1 MTTQALAPT
10 NPGEAL
16 AAILSD
22 ADRMRDIDV
31 EKMERLFALSREFAK
46 DVAKREFYEAF
57 NTLQSRMEPVRKRGW
72 NNHTSTHYAFAE
84 DVEKMLDPLL
94 IELGFSRSMST
105 EDCPHADHIRCV
117 LMLRHIG
124 GHTEQHRLDAPID
137 GVGAKGGKVMTRLQ
151 GTGSTMRYVERYL
164 LCNVCG
170 VQIVADDDGNKGANV
185 GPGAERITEDQAL
198 DLEAKMEE
206 HGVGPQGRA
215 KLLTWLGVEKLS
227 DLPASKLKAAMD
239 AIERRRS

>member
-1 MTTQALAPT
+1 MTTTALAPT

-46 DVAKREFYEAF
+46 DVARREFYVAF
-57 NTLQSRMEPVRKRGW
+57 NTLQSRMGPVRKRGW
-72 NNHTSTHYAFAE
+72 NDHTKTHYALAE

-94 IELGFSRSMST
+94 IDLGVLSLHEHGGLPARRS
-105 EDCPHADHIRCV
+105 HIRCV
-117 LMLRHIG
+117 LTLRHVG

-185 GPGAERITEDQAL
+185 GPGSERITTDQL
-198 DLEAKMEE
+198 TDLEALISE
-206 HGVGPQGRA
+206 VGADRGRFMF
-215 KLLTWLGVEKLS
+215 WLGVKDLS
-227 DLPASKLKAAMD
+227 DLPAGKLRAAVD
-239 AIERRRS
+239 ALELKR